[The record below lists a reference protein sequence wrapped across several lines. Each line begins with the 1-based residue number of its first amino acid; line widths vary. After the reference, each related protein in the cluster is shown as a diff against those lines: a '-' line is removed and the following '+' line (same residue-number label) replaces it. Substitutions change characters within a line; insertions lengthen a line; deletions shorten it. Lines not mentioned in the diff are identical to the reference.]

1 MSIPEESILEFVSLL
16 ICLLIS
22 AISSGSETVITSITH
37 LKAKQLLEDYPSIY
51 KKPLK
56 LWMNNPSRIIT
67 AILIL
72 NNVVNIVISV
82 LITSICLKLFSSYA
96 LSAATGVAAVIILLF
111 GEIIPK
117 SFGKTFSIS
126 CSKPCLL
133 FVYFIYKLEYP
144 LVIIFSSLTGIFISK
159 SKKEEAKAITEEDI
173 EFMIDE
179 GETAGVIESMKKEML
194 SSVFEFDEIVVRE
207 IMRPR
212 TDIVAL
218 EKHASISEALTVAIS
233 TGYSRIPVYDD
244 QIDHII
250 GIIYSKDL
258 LKYVCGTKD
267 KSSSEELTSLEV
279 SSVMRI
285 PLFVPE
291 SKLIMEVFKDLK
303 RYKNHM
309 AIVIDEYGGTA
320 GLVTLEDILEEIVGE
335 IQDEFDKEESDIVQ
349 ISKNSYMVSGALN
362 VGDFLEYFKLEEED
376 FIQEKEQEVDTM
388 SGFLISVSGDLPK
401 VGVTIAYPPFV
412 FTIMEVVQ
420 YRIKKFRVDYHPV
433 QVSHEAKSLDK
444 EATSEHDAS
453 EEENHARSEL
463 KDGSK
468 KS

>member
-37 LKAKQLLEDYPSIY
+37 LKAKQLLDEYPSIY

-56 LWMNNPSRIIT
+56 LWMSSPSRIIT

-96 LSAATGVAAVIILLF
+96 LSVATGVAAVIILLF

-133 FVYFIYKLEYP
+133 FVYFIYKLEFP
-144 LVIIFSSLTGIFISK
+144 LVVIFASLTDVFLSK
-159 SKKEEAKAITEEDI
+159 SSKEEAKSITEKDI

-218 EKHASISEALTVAIS
+218 EKHASINEALTVAIS

-267 KSSSEELTSLEV
+267 KSSSEDLASLEV

-362 VGDFLEYFKLEEED
+362 VDDFLEYFKLEEED

-444 EATSEHDAS
+444 EDKSEHEAS
-453 EEENHARSEL
+453 EEENHTRTEL

>member
-1 MSIPEESILEFVSLL
+1 MNIPEEAILEFVSLL
-16 ICLLIS
+16 VCLLIS
-22 AISSGSETVITSITH
+22 AISSGSETVVTSITH
-37 LKAKQLLEDYPSIY
+37 LRAKQLLEEYPSIY
-51 KKPLK
+51 KKPLEI
-56 LWMNNPSRIIT
+56 WMHAPSRIIT

-96 LSAATGVAAVIILLF
+96 LSAATGIATVIILFF

-117 SFGKTFSIS
+117 SFGKNFSIS

-133 FVYFIYKLEYP
+133 FVYAIYKIEYP
-144 LVIIFSSLTGIFISK
+144 LVFVFAGIADFFVSK
-159 SKKEEAKAITEEDI
+159 HKNQEAKSITEKDL

-179 GETAGVIESMKKEML
+179 GEASGVIESMKKEML

-212 TDIVAL
+212 TDVVAL
-218 EKHASISEALTVAIS
+218 EKHASIDEALSLAIS

-258 LKYVCGTKD
+258 LKYVYGK
-267 KSSSEELTSLEV
+267 KHGSSSDDKDLSSLEV

-349 ISKNSYMVSGALN
+349 ISKNSYMVSGTLN
-362 VGDFLEYFKLEEED
+362 VDDFLEYFKLEEQD

-401 VGVTIAYPPFV
+401 VGVTIAYPPFI

-433 QVSHEAKSLDK
+433 TTVCSEASSSVSDSSL
-444 EATSEHDAS
+444 E
-453 EEENHARSEL
+453 
-463 KDGSK
+463 SK
-468 KS
+468 KDQESDDNHESSKKVN